1 MNGNDDGRYPGRK
14 QTKIDLK
21 DAAAL
26 TRDKGAA

>member
-1 MNGNDDGRYPGRK
+1 MNGNDGRYPGRK

>member
-1 MNGNDDGRYPGRK
+1 LNGNDDDRYPGR
-14 QTKIDLK
+14 QQRKIDLK